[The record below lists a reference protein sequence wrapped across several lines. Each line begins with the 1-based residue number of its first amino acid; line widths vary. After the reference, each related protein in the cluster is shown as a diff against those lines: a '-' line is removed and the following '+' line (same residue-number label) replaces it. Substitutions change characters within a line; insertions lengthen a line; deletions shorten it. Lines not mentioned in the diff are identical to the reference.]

1 MLTPDDL
8 QRYIEEQG
16 IGAHL
21 LHDVGE
27 TATVIDAARALGV
40 TPEHIIKTLIFLVD
54 GNPVVYITS
63 GPQRVD
69 SRVLARHFGVGR
81 KKVKLADAETV
92 LRLTG
97 YPAGG
102 VPPFGHRTPM
112 PVLID
117 ARVLSL
123 PIVYGGGGDDHTMVR
138 ITPEELVRAT
148 GATVLTASEA

>member
-16 IGAHL
+16 IDAQL
-21 LHDVGE
+21 LRDMGE

-40 TPEHIIKTLIFLVD
+40 APEQIIKTLIFLVD
-54 GNPVVYITS
+54 GNPVVYITN

-69 SRVLARHFGVGR
+69 ARVLARHFGVGR
-81 KKVKLADAETV
+81 KKVKLADAATV
-92 LRLTG
+92 LALTG

-102 VPPFGHRTPM
+102 VPPFGHRTRM

-123 PIVYGGGGDDHTMVR
+123 PVVYGGGGNDRTMVC
-138 ITPEELVRAT
+138 IAPEELVRAT